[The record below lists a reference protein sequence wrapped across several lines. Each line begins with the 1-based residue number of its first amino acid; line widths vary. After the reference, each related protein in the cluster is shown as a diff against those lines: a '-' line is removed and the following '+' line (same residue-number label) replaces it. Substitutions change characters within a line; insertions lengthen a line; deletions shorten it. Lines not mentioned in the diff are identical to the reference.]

1 MAEPAI
7 IISFEALDISKP
19 CEQGY
24 EFEYISDAT
33 GKPTGVF
40 ITVLGSHAEKVKA
53 WVRRELNRMRQREA
67 LMTKKGKDEI
77 RQIEDDEQFA
87 IESAAIR
94 IIGWRGIDK
103 DYTPQLAITLC
114 EINPEIRQQ
123 VIAKSDELANFIK
136 SK

>member
-1 MAEPAI
+1 MSETAKTVSLE
-7 IISFEALDISKP
+7 SLDICKP
-19 CEQGY
+19 CEQGF
-24 EFEYISDAT
+24 EFEYISEADS
-33 GKPTGVF
+33 KPSGIF
-40 ITVLGSHAEKVKA
+40 ITILGSHAEKVKT

-67 LMTKKGKDEI
+67 LMIKKGKDEI

-94 IIGWRGIDK
+94 IIGWRGITQ

-114 EINPEIRQQ
+114 DINPEIRKQ
-123 VIAKSDELANFIK
+123 VIEKSDELANFIK

>member
-1 MAEPAI
+1 MAEPENT
-7 IISFEALDISKP
+7 ISLESLNILKP
-19 CEQGY
+19 CDQGF

-33 GKPTGVF
+33 GKSSGVF
-40 ITVLGSHAEKVKA
+40 ITILGSHAEKVTS
-53 WVRRELNRMRQREA
+53 WIRRELNRMRQREA
-67 LMTKKGKDEI
+67 LMVKKGKDGI
-77 RQIEDDEQFA
+77 RQIEDDEQFS

-103 DYTPQLAITLC
+103 EYTPQLAITLC

-123 VIAKSDELANFIK
+123 VIEKSDELSNFIK